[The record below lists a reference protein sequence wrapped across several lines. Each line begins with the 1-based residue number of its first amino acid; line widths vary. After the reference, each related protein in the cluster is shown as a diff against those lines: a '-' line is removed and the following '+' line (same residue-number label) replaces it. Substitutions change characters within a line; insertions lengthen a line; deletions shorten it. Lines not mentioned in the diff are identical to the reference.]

1 VINSGSIGGAGKGI
15 ALFAGGSVTNAAPG
29 TIGGGVLISSATGTV
44 VNSGTIANLPASG
57 AQLDAVQLAA
67 GGSITNAASA
77 SIVGD
82 HVGVYILTGPGTVIN
97 FGTISEGSGT
107 GFGVELAAG
116 GTVTNAGTISGNT
129 AIYFGGSGRNLLVM
143 EPSAVLQGKVVGG
156 VNASNALE
164 LASGSSAGTLTGLG
178 TRYRN
183 FEAVTV
189 DSGAAWSLAG
199 NAIPAGLTLTN
210 DGILTMNGALVDGA
224 LINEGSISGPVTVG
238 AGGIVT
244 NAANG
249 IITTGAAAEIYGWG
263 GLGAVVN
270 DGNIAGTGN
279 YGVYLEAG
287 GRITNA
293 ASALISS
300 TNYAIRINQGA
311 GNVVNDGAIAGGNHG
326 MVLAD
331 GGSVT
336 NAASGSI
343 TGKFSGINIF
353 YGNATVINAGT
364 IETLGGTTVG
374 DGILLASDALESVNN
389 SGTIAVVGDG
399 VVINGDGLFS
409 IANTGAIMGN
419 RDDGVYAYALENA
432 ITNAASA
439 LIMGANLGVAIKGG
453 DGTVVNNGSI
463 AATGAYG
470 RAGRGVALYW
480 GGSVTNAAAAV
491 ITGGPN
497 GIVIERAAGTVAN
510 FGTIASADQGVH
522 LDAGGSVAN
531 AASASITGNT
541 GVVLLSGGTVTNA
554 GTITG
559 SGGTAVGFGGT
570 ASNLLVVDPGA
581 VFNGNV
587 IGSTSASN
595 TLELASGG
603 GGGNDAIPPVI
614 PRPSVQ
620 RPVTTT
626 PTAPHTTRPVT
637 TTPTRPGILRT
648 ATTMPSRPGVS
659 RRAVAASGPG
669 SVDGT
674 LSGLGTSFTNFGS
687 VTVDTGASWE
697 LTGANTIASGGTLVN
712 DGTLTLSGATL
723 TDAGTL
729 VNNGVIVLDPSTLS
743 VTTMSGSGSVAIS
756 SGSVL
761 DVRSGLADN
770 VTVSSGG
777 TETVEAGGAASGTT
791 VSNGGVQYDAG
802 TASDTTVSRR
812 TAPTRF
818 MRLPISLCR
827 PT

>member
-1 VINSGSIGGAGKGI
+1 M
-15 ALFAGGSVTNAAPG
+15 
-29 TIGGGVLISSATGTV
+29 
-44 VNSGTIANLPASG
+44 
-57 AQLDAVQLAA
+57 
-67 GGSITNAASA
+67 
-77 SIVGD
+77 
-82 HVGVYILTGPGTVIN
+82 GVYVLTGPGTVTN
-97 FGTISEGSGT
+97 RGTISEGSGT

-129 AIYFGGSGRNLLVM
+129 AIYFGGSGSNLLVM

-178 TRYRN
+178 TSYRN

-224 LINEGSISGPVTVG
+224 LINAGRISGPVTVG

-249 IITTGAAAEIYGWG
+249 MITTGAAAEIYGSG
-263 GLGAVVN
+263 GQGAVVN

-389 SGTIAVVGDG
+389 SGTIAAVGDG

-439 LIMGANLGVAIKGG
+439 LIMGANLGIDIKGG

-463 AATGAYG
+463 TATGAYG
-470 RAGRGVALYW
+470 RTGRGVALYW
-480 GGSVTNAAAAV
+480 GGSVTNGASASISGAD
-491 ITGGPN
+491 GGVYVGRVA
-497 GIVIERAAGTVAN
+497 GIVVNDNIILGGSGDGIQLTEG
-510 FGTIASADQGVH
+510 GTITNAASAYIGGNAHGVSI
-522 LDAGGSVAN
+522 GGNGTESVAN
-531 AASASITGNT
+531 A
-541 GVVLLSGGTVTNA
+541 
-554 GTITG
+554 GTIEGTSLG
-559 SGGTAVGFGGT
+559 VAVGTRYRDCLQYRHYRGTAPDRHRHPICRLWFDHQCSLRIDLGRRHRHQLRRRRYT
-570 ASNLLVVDPGA
+570 RQQRRHH
-581 VFNGNV
+581 GNRC
-587 IGSTSASN
+587 SRQRR
-595 TLELASGG
+595 
-603 GGGNDAIPPVI
+603 
-614 PRPSVQ
+614 PRCRSV
-620 RPVTTT
+620 RKRYG
-626 PTAPHTTRPVT
+626 HER
-637 TTPTRPGILRT
+637 
-648 ATTMPSRPGVS
+648 
-659 RRAVAASGPG
+659 
-669 SVDGT
+669 SVRFDH
-674 LSGLGTSFTNFGS
+674 
-687 VTVDTGASWE
+687 
-697 LTGANTIASGGTLVN
+697 
-712 DGTLTLSGATL
+712 
-723 TDAGTL
+723 
-729 VNNGVIVLDPSTLS
+729 
-743 VTTMSGSGSVAIS
+743 
-756 SGSVL
+756 
-761 DVRSGLADN
+761 RS
-770 VTVSSGG
+770 
-777 TETVEAGGAASGTT
+777 
-791 VSNGGVQYDAG
+791 
-802 TASDTTVSRR
+802 
-812 TAPTRF
+812 P
-818 MRLPISLCR
+818 
-827 PT
+827 